1 MMDAEARKF
10 WEEFAKRG
18 GREKMSADEELE
30 TLLNLAKEVVEKADK
45 NAAEDP
51 ATEKVLVVV
60 VEPKKRP
67 YKKIINNDL
76 EAFKSI
82 VGGWLEHISIG
93 ERSNGSRIGIYLN
106 EEGKLIGLE
115 PNRAIIGKKG
125 GDMIVGTFFVTAH
138 NLQGDTVSLT
148 DQEAAQ
154 YIKMFAPLYV
164 YL

>member
-1 MMDAEARKF
+1 MDAEARKF
-10 WEEFAKRG
+10 WDEFAKRNKNEVG
-18 GREKMSADEELE
+18 ADEQLE
-30 TLLNLAKEVVEKADK
+30 SLLNLAKEVVEKADK

-51 ATEKVLVVV
+51 ATEEVLVVV

-67 YKKIINNDL
+67 YKKIIKNDL
-76 EAFKSI
+76 ESFKKI
-82 VGGWLEHISIG
+82 VGGWIEHISIG
-93 ERSNGSRIGIYLN
+93 ERPNGSRLGIYLN

-115 PNRAIIGKKG
+115 PNRVIIGKRG
-125 GDMIVGTFFVTAH
+125 GDMFVGTFFVTAH